1 MRYENFIG
9 LRYLMAKKR
18 TQVVSIIT
26 LISICGVTLGVT
38 AMIVVLSVMG
48 GFKKDLKDKILGTKA
63 HAVVMPFEGV
73 DLLDPDAIA
82 DKIRAVEG
90 VTGAEPFLQSDVM
103 VSSATNLSGVVLRG
117 IHPAHIDAVSDLR
130 TDMVEGELD
139 YLLDPKPLL
148 ESLASERDKRI
159 DEILDR
165 VNSGRKEV
173 KDAKN
178 DLEQER
184 TGATPLDKILDDLGD
199 TTENSAALEQED
211 VGEELA
217 VDELTAEETAGEDI
231 MPPIFGAEGED
242 PFGSSE
248 DADDSVMPPLFGGI
262 EGEDDGGSEGS
273 DTSSYGELPGLLI
286 GPELAKSLQAE
297 LGTELNVVTPDGGI
311 GPTGPMPRGRPFRVV
326 GIFKTGM
333 YEYDSN
339 SAYTAF
345 GDAQNFLN
353 RKGASGIEVKT
364 VNSERAVAIAEVI
377 QAKLGPSVEV
387 LDWKEMNASLF
398 FALELEKI
406 GMFVAL
412 LFIILVASFSIVAML
427 IMIVIEKG
435 RDIAILKSMGVP
447 DGSIRRIFIV
457 QGLVIGAVGTG
468 VGVLIGLGICWYL
481 QVYGVPL
488 NSEVYY
494 ISKLPVEINTTEVL
508 AVVVATLGISGA
520 ATIYPAYLASK
531 LKPVDGLR
539 YD

>member
-26 LISICGVTLGVT
+26 LISICGMTLGVT

-63 HAVVMPFEGV
+63 HAVVMPVEGV
-73 DLLDPDAIA
+73 DLLDPDAMA
-82 DKIRAVEG
+82 ERIRQVQG

-117 IHPAHIDAVSDLR
+117 IHPANIDAVSDLR
-130 TDMVEGELD
+130 ADMVEGKLE

-148 ESLASERDKRI
+148 ESLATERDRRI
-159 DEILDR
+159 DEILER
-165 VNSGRKEV
+165 VNSGKKELNE
-173 KDAKN
+173 AKN
-178 DLEQER
+178 ELEKQQKER
-184 TGATPLDKILDDLGD
+184 SPL
-199 TTENSAALEQED
+199 EAE
-211 VGEELA
+211 
-217 VDELTAEETAGEDI
+217 VDSPDASAGEAV
-231 MPPIFGAEGED
+231 MPPIFGDESED
-242 PFGSSE
+242 PFASGN
-248 DADDSVMPPLFGGI
+248 DAEDSVMPPIFGDEAEDAQMPSLFD
-262 EGEDDGGSEGS
+262 EPAGEAADSHAA
-273 DTSSYGELPGLLI
+273 SSGYGELPGLRI
-286 GPELAKSLQAE
+286 GPELAKSLQAQ
-297 LGTELNVVTPDGGI
+297 LGTELNVVTPDAGI
-311 GPTGPMPRGRPFRVV
+311 GPTGPMPGGRPFRVV
-326 GIFKTGM
+326 GIFKAGM
-333 YEYDSN
+333 YVYDSN

-345 GDAQNFLN
+345 GDAQDFLN

-364 VNSERAVAIAEVI
+364 VNSERAVAIADII
-377 QAKLGPSVEV
+377 QAKLGDSVDV

-468 VGVLIGLGICWYL
+468 AGVVVGLGICWYL
-481 QVYGVPL
+481 QIYGVPL

-494 ISKLPVEINTTEVL
+494 ISQLPVEINSTEVL
-508 AVVVATLGISGA
+508 AVVLATLGISGA

>member
-1 MRYENFIG
+1 MRYEHFIG

-63 HAVVMPFEGV
+63 HAVVLPVEGV
-73 DLLDPDAIA
+73 ELLEPDAMA
-82 DKIRAVEG
+82 ERIRAVQG

-103 VSSATNLSGVVLRG
+103 VSSPTNLSGMVLRG
-117 IHPAHIDAVSDLR
+117 IHPANIDAVSDLR
-130 TDMVEGELD
+130 ADMVEGKLE

-148 ESLASERDKRI
+148 DALTSERDRRI
-159 DEILDR
+159 DEILER
-165 VNSGRKEV
+165 VNAGKKE
-173 KDAKN
+173 
-178 DLEQER
+178 
-184 TGATPLDKILDDLGD
+184 LDDVKQELEKPEDARAPLQAEVDAPDAPDAPDEASGD
-199 TTENSAALEQED
+199 AL
-211 VGEELA
+211 
-217 VDELTAEETAGEDI
+217 
-231 MPPIFGAEGED
+231 MPPIFGDDGED
-242 PFGSSE
+242 PLAGDGAE
-248 DADDSVMPPLFGGI
+248 DAGMPPIFGEADEDVQMPPLFDEPAGQ
-262 EGEDDGGSEGS
+262 DA
-273 DTSSYGELPGLLI
+273 SSQAASAGYGELPGLLI

-297 LGTELNVVTPDGGI
+297 LGTELNVVTPDGGM
-311 GPTGPMPRGRPFRVV
+311 GPTGPMPSGRPFRVV

-339 SAYTAF
+339 SAYTAY
-345 GDAQNFLN
+345 GDAQDFLN

-364 VNSERAVAIAEVI
+364 VNSERAVAIADVI
-377 QAKLGPSVEV
+377 QAQLGDSVDV

-457 QGLVIGAVGTG
+457 QGLVIGAVGTA
-468 VGVLIGLGICWYL
+468 VGVLVGLSICWYL

-494 ISKLPVEINTTEVL
+494 ISQLPVEINSTEVL
-508 AVVVATLGISGA
+508 AVIVATLGISGA

>member
-1 MRYENFIG
+1 MRYEHFIG

-63 HAVVMPFEGV
+63 HAVVTPAEGV

-82 DKIRAVEG
+82 ERIRAIDG
-90 VTGAEPFLQSDVM
+90 VTGAEPFVQSDVM
-103 VSSATNLSGVVLRG
+103 VSSSTNLSGVVLRG
-117 IHPAHIDAVSDLR
+117 IHPKNIDAVSDLR
-130 TDMVEGELD
+130 ADMVEGELE

-148 ESLASERDKRI
+148 DSLATERDKRI
-159 DEILDR
+159 DEILKR
-165 VNSGRKEV
+165 VNGGRDELN
-173 KDAKN
+173 DAKKA
-178 DLEQER
+178 LEQER
-184 TGATPLDKILDDLGD
+184 KGVDPV
-199 TTENSAALEQED
+199 ENLI
-211 VGEELA
+211 
-217 VDELTAEETAGEDI
+217 DELEEEGGLDADDAEMAGEDI
-231 MPPIFGAEGED
+231 MPPIFGDAPED
-242 PFGSSE
+242 PFS
-248 DADDSVMPPLFGGI
+248 D
-262 EGEDDGGSEGS
+262 SEGS
-273 DTSSYGELPGLLI
+273 EDSMMPSIFGDPAEEAGDSGSGRTDASGYGEIPGLLI

-311 GPTGPMPRGRPFRVV
+311 GPTGSMPRSRPFRVV

-345 GDAQNFLN
+345 GDAQAFLN
-353 RKGASGIEVKT
+353 RAGASGIEVKT
-364 VNSERAVAIAEVI
+364 IDSEKAVAIADVI
-377 QAKLGPSVEV
+377 QARLGPTVEV
-387 LDWKEMNASLF
+387 LDWKEMNSSLF

-447 DGSIRRIFIV
+447 DSGIRRIFIV

-468 VGVLIGLGICWYL
+468 VGLLIGLAICWYL
-481 QVYGVPL
+481 KVYGVPL

-494 ISKLPVEINTTEVL
+494 ISKLPVEINPTEIL
-508 AVVVATLGISGA
+508 AVVLATLGISGA